1 MISESA
7 GGGYAA
13 YGAEDGEGEG
23 TRPEARKNKT
33 ARRSTTPVSETH
45 ILKFG
50 LTLFPQ
56 TSAYRTKL
64 PIETLI
70 RQLIGCP

>member
-23 TRPEARKNKT
+23 TRPEARKKQDGATIDNSRFRDSHT
-33 ARRSTTPVSETH
+33 QV
-45 ILKFG
+45 
-50 LTLFPQ
+50 
-56 TSAYRTKL
+56 RTN
-64 PIETLI
+64 PISPDFSL
-70 RQLIGCP
+70 